1 MGVRIRIGGLSI
13 DLGWLFRR
21 NKKKKERETSQEVE
35 REEVA
40 EQVSTPMGLEEL
52 KDAVLNCC
60 EQTGAFDEFG
70 VEDPAV
76 IDALCTS
83 VASVLEGKELT
94 HATLSSA
101 LGEGFAAHG
110 LEVKASLASL
120 FASAYISSYR

>member
-13 DLGWLFRR
+13 DLGWLFGRK
-21 NKKKKERETSQEVE
+21 KKKKEREVE
-35 REEVA
+35 REELA
-40 EQVSTPMGLEEL
+40 EQVSAPMGFEEL

-76 IDALCTS
+76 IDALCAS

-94 HATLSSA
+94 HATLSGA

-110 LEVKASLASL
+110 LEVKASLANL